1 MESMTAV
8 ETHRAIEAIF
18 RIERARLIAGVA
30 RMVRDVGLAEELAQ
44 DAFATALSEW
54 PRTGVPAT
62 PGAWLNAAARRR
74 AIDLLRRSKMQARK
88 HEEIGRD
95 LGDMRDTSVEDTE
108 AALDDDVG
116 DELLALIFT
125 ACHPLLSPE
134 ARVALTLRLIG
145 GLSVGEIA
153 RAFLSNEATVA
164 QRIVR
169 AKKTLG
175 EAGLSFE
182 VPRGKERQERLSS
195 VLEVIYLIFNEG
207 YSATAGEDLI
217 RPALCAEAQ
226 RLGRI
231 LAGLAPDEPEVFGL
245 LALMEIQASRLA
257 ARLGADGSPIP
268 LTEQNR
274 ARWDP
279 LLIRRGLAALSRA
292 EALGGAA
299 GPYALQAALA
309 ACHARA
315 RRVEETDWRRISV
328 LYDVLRLV
336 MPSPVVDLNRAV
348 AHSMAFGPEAGLA
361 LLDEIDLAA
370 LRHYAPLPAARGDF
384 LFRAGRLTEAKVQF
398 EHAAR
403 LSRNGREKA
412 FLLGRAATCAAGG
425 ETGQPR

>member
-54 PRTGVPAT
+54 PRTGVPAN

-182 VPRGKERQERLSS
+182 VPRGKDRQERLSS

-257 ARLGADGSPIP
+257 ARLGSDGSPIP

-412 FLLGRAATCAAGG
+412 FLLGRAAACAAGG